1 MLIFVLQV
9 SLTSWKPCVQLIFT
23 FEVLSIGTF
32 LAQLHKEEEPLV
44 IATVEVSVEKFWQ
57 CSDLAVFAAELSLK
71 ACPTGDLSLIF
82 VT

>member
-1 MLIFVLQV
+1 MCLAKGHLGAMKWPGIKHYSRSEECVSHMLIFVLQV

-44 IATVEVSVEKFWQ
+44 IATVEVSVEKF
-57 CSDLAVFAAELSLK
+57 
-71 ACPTGDLSLIF
+71 
-82 VT
+82 